1 MKGDVVARI
10 EALNRELRSLL
21 LPAFKDELILFETPD
36 KIAFVLNLKNPDDT
50 DKKTLALIRTK
61 VSERDLGVVFKFRA
75 PSSCWSKIFSSLLLA
90 SIAISCVS
98 RSVCRSGR
106 G

>member
-36 KIAFVLNLKNPDDT
+36 KIAFVLNLKNPEDT
-50 DKKTLALIRTK
+50 DKNTLALIRTK
-61 VSERDLGVVFKFRA
+61 VSKRDLGVVFKVPGSF
-75 PSSCWSKIFSSLLLA
+75 FVLEQDLLKFAA
-90 SIAISCVS
+90 SIHRYIL
-98 RSVCRSGR
+98 RLEESGR